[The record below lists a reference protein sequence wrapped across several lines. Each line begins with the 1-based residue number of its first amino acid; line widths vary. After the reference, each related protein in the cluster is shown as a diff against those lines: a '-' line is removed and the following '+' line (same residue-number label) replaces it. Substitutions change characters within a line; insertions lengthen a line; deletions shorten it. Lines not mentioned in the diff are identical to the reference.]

1 MVSNVNNHFILYLLK
16 LMNNQCNWI
25 VLVSKMQLIELH
37 IKLQLH
43 ILCKPSINTPIG
55 KVLPIQHIS
64 F

>member
-43 ILCKPSINTPIG
+43 ILCKPSINTPTG
-55 KVLPIQHIS
+55 TVLPIQHIS